1 MNYADMNDRELK
13 MHFFAVFQEQHG
25 KDGLLGWLK
34 ATYLAPM
41 DAASERQIIINSL
54 NNMKEFANAELV

>member
-13 MHFFAVFQEQHG
+13 THFFAVFQEQHG
-25 KDGLLGWLK
+25 RDGLLGWLK

-54 NNMKEFANAELV
+54 INMENINA

>member
-13 MHFFAVFQEQHG
+13 THFFAVFQERHG
-25 KDGLLGWLK
+25 RDGLLGWLK

-41 DAASERQIIINSL
+41 DAASEREIVIKSL
-54 NNMKEFANAELV
+54 IDMENVNAELV